1 MRILILC
8 IFLISCNPQNRLNRK
23 VKRAENFAYK
33 HGLVIKDTIKVI
45 DTVIVE
51 SYIHDTT
58 STIIRHDSTIV
69 VNNEKVF
76 LRYFYDT
83 LRQEIYHEV
92 ECRGDTIIREVLVP
106 VDKIKVIEKDN
117 RFMIILIVL
126 LAALFFV
133 ILRKNYV
140 AYNLVYLRKFKTR
153 LCSIETLQD

>member
-1 MRILILC
+1 VKGLLLILI
-8 IFLISCNPQNRLNRK
+8 FLTSCNPQNRLNRK
-23 VKRAENFAYK
+23 VKRAENYAYK
-33 HGLVIKDTIKVI
+33 HGLVIKDTIRVV

-58 STIIRHDSTIV
+58 ATFYTHDSITVI
-69 VNNEKVF
+69 NNSQVF

-106 VDKIKVIEKDN
+106 VDKVKVIEKDN
-117 RFMIILIVL
+117 RFMIIIVVL

-133 ILRKNYV
+133 ILRRNYV
-140 AYNLVYLRKFKTR
+140 A
-153 LCSIETLQD
+153 

>member
-23 VKRAENFAYK
+23 VKRAENYAYK
-33 HGLVIKDTIKVI
+33 HGLVIKDTIKVV

-58 STIIRHDSTIV
+58 ATIIRHDSTIV

-92 ECRGDTIIREVLVP
+92 ECKGDTIVREVLVP

-117 RFMIILIVL
+117 RFNIILIVL

-133 ILRKNYV
+133 ILSRNYV
-140 AYNLVYLRKFKTR
+140 A
-153 LCSIETLQD
+153 

>member
-23 VKRAENFAYK
+23 VKRAENYAYQ

-45 DTVIVE
+45 DTVIVNN
-51 SYIHDTT
+51 YTTDTLNT
-58 STIIRHDSTIV
+58 FTRHDSV
-69 VNNEKVF
+69 VIFNNDKVY
-76 LRYFYDT
+76 LKYFYDT

-92 ECRGDTIIREVLVP
+92 ECRGDTIIREVLVT
-106 VDKIKVIEKDN
+106 VDKVKVIEKDN
-117 RFMIILIVL
+117 RYMIILIVL

-140 AYNLVYLRKFKTR
+140 R
-153 LCSIETLQD
+153 

>member
-1 MRILILC
+1 MKGLLLILI
-8 IFLISCNPQNRLNRK
+8 FLTSCNPQNRLNRK
-23 VKRAENFAYK
+23 VKRAENYAYK

-45 DTVIVE
+45 DTVIVDN
-51 SYIHDTT
+51 YIHDTT
-58 STIIRHDSTIV
+58 ATFYRHDSITV

-83 LRQEIYHEV
+83 LRQEIYHEI
-92 ECRGDTIIREVLVP
+92 ECKGDTIIREVLVP
-106 VDKIKVIEKDN
+106 VDKWKVIEKDN

-140 AYNLVYLRKFKTR
+140 A
-153 LCSIETLQD
+153 

>member
-1 MRILILC
+1 VKGLLLILI
-8 IFLISCNPQNRLNRK
+8 FLTSCNPQNRLNRK
-23 VKRAENFAYK
+23 VKRAENYAYK

-45 DTVIVE
+45 DTVIVDN
-51 SYIHDTT
+51 YIHDTT
-58 STIIRHDSTIV
+58 ATFYRHDSITV

-83 LRQEIYHEV
+83 LRQEIYHEI
-92 ECRGDTIIREVLVP
+92 ECKGDTIIREVFIP

-117 RFMIILIVL
+117 RFNIILIVI

-140 AYNLVYLRKFKTR
+140 A
-153 LCSIETLQD
+153 

>member
-8 IFLISCNPQNRLNRK
+8 IFFISCNPQNRLNRK
-23 VKRAENFAYK
+23 VKRAENYAYK

-45 DTVIVE
+45 DTVVLE

-92 ECRGDTIIREVLVP
+92 ECKGDTIVKEVLVP

-117 RFMIILIVL
+117 RFNIILIVI

-133 ILRKNYV
+133 VLRRNY
-140 AYNLVYLRKFKTR
+140 K
-153 LCSIETLQD
+153 Q

>member
-23 VKRAENFAYK
+23 VKRAENYAYK
-33 HGLVIKDTIKVI
+33 HGLVIKDTIKVV

-51 SYIHDTT
+51 NYIHATT

-92 ECRGDTIIREVLVP
+92 ECKGDTIIREVLVP
-106 VDKIKVIEKDN
+106 VDKVKVIEKDN
-117 RFMIILIVL
+117 RFNIILIVL

-133 ILRKNYV
+133 ILRRNYV
-140 AYNLVYLRKFKTR
+140 A
-153 LCSIETLQD
+153 

>member
-1 MRILILC
+1 VKGLLLIV
-8 IFLISCNPQNRLNRK
+8 IFLTSCNPQNRLNRK
-23 VKRAENFAYK
+23 VKRAENYAYK
-33 HGLVIKDTIKVI
+33 HGLVIKDTIKVV

-58 STIIRHDSTIV
+58 ATFYRHDSITV

-92 ECRGDTIIREVLVP
+92 ECKGDTIIKEVFVP

-117 RFMIILIVL
+117 RFNIILIVL

-133 ILRKNYV
+133 ILRRNYV
-140 AYNLVYLRKFKTR
+140 A
-153 LCSIETLQD
+153 

>member
-23 VKRAENFAYK
+23 VKRAENYAYK

-58 STIIRHDSTIV
+58 ETFIRHDSV
-69 VNNEKVF
+69 VVINNDKVY
-76 LRYFYDT
+76 LKYFYDT

-92 ECRGDTIIREVLVP
+92 ECKGDTIIREVLVP
-106 VDKIKVIEKDN
+106 VDKVKVIEKDS
-117 RFMIILIVL
+117 RYMIVLIVI

-133 ILRKNYV
+133 ILRRNYV
-140 AYNLVYLRKFKTR
+140 G
-153 LCSIETLQD
+153 

>member
-1 MRILILC
+1 VKGLLLILI
-8 IFLISCNPQNRLNRK
+8 FLVSCNPQNRLNRK
-23 VKRAENFAYK
+23 VKRAENYAYK

-51 SYIHDTT
+51 SYIYDTT
-58 STIIRHDSTIV
+58 ATFYTHDSITVID
-69 VNNEKVF
+69 NSQIL

-92 ECRGDTIIREVLVP
+92 ICRGDTLIREVLVP
-106 VDKIKVIEKDN
+106 VDKVKVIEKDN
-117 RFMIILIVL
+117 RFNIIIIVL

-140 AYNLVYLRKFKTR
+140 A
-153 LCSIETLQD
+153 

>member
-23 VKRAENFAYK
+23 VKRAENYAYK

-58 STIIRHDSTIV
+58 ATFYRHDSTIV

-92 ECRGDTIIREVLVP
+92 ECKGDTIVKEVFIP

-117 RFMIILIVL
+117 RFNIILIVL

-133 ILRKNYV
+133 ILRRNYV
-140 AYNLVYLRKFKTR
+140 A
-153 LCSIETLQD
+153 

>member
-1 MRILILC
+1 MKGLLLILI
-8 IFLISCNPQNRLNRK
+8 FLTSCNPQNRLNRK
-23 VKRAENFAYK
+23 VKRVENYAYK

-58 STIIRHDSTIV
+58 ATFYRHDSITV

-92 ECRGDTIIREVLVP
+92 ECKGDTIIREVFIP

-117 RFMIILIVL
+117 RFNIILIVL

-133 ILRKNYV
+133 ILRRNYV
-140 AYNLVYLRKFKTR
+140 A
-153 LCSIETLQD
+153 

>member
-1 MRILILC
+1 MKGLLLILI
-8 IFLISCNPQNRLNRK
+8 FLVSCSPQNRLNRK
-23 VKRAENFAYK
+23 VKRVENFAYK

-51 SYIHDTT
+51 SYIYDTT
-58 STIIRHDSTIV
+58 ATFYTHDSITVID
-69 VNNEKVF
+69 NSQIL

-92 ECRGDTIIREVLVP
+92 ICRGDTLIREVLVP
-106 VDKIKVIEKDN
+106 VDKVKVIEKDN
-117 RFMIILIVL
+117 RFNIIIIVL

-140 AYNLVYLRKFKTR
+140 A
-153 LCSIETLQD
+153 

>member
-1 MRILILC
+1 MRILLLC
-8 IFLISCNPQNRLNRK
+8 IFLISCSPQNRLNRK
-23 VKRAENFAYK
+23 VKRAENYAYK
-33 HGLVIKDTIKVI
+33 HGLVIKDTIKVV
-45 DTVIVE
+45 DTVIIE

-58 STIIRHDSTIV
+58 ATIIKHDSTIV

-92 ECRGDTIIREVLVP
+92 ECKGDTIFKEVLVP

-117 RFMIILIVL
+117 RFNIILIVI

-133 ILRKNYV
+133 VLRRNY
-140 AYNLVYLRKFKTR
+140 KG
-153 LCSIETLQD
+153 

>member
-1 MRILILC
+1 MRILLLC
-8 IFLISCNPQNRLNRK
+8 IFFISCSPQNRLNRK

-45 DTVIVE
+45 DTVIVD

-58 STIIRHDSTIV
+58 ATFYRHDSTIV

-117 RFMIILIVL
+117 RFNIILIVI

-133 ILRKNYV
+133 VLRRNY
-140 AYNLVYLRKFKTR
+140 KG
-153 LCSIETLQD
+153 